1 MQVQITDYV
10 HQENIHVGKK
20 NSKINNMEKSKKVGA
35 REKIMSWIELV
46 TEWLKITKTKE
57 QTWNNRHIYKDL
69 AKKSEVKGSLKSLLE
84 RW

>member
-10 HQENIHVGKK
+10 QQENIHVGKK

-46 TEWLKITKTKE
+46 TE
-57 QTWNNRHIYKDL
+57 
-69 AKKSEVKGSLKSLLE
+69 
-84 RW
+84 